1 VDMNSCG
8 IPHGASGAPVIR
20 KDTNEV
26 IGVAGTA
33 GDADG
38 AACELNNP
46 CEINADGS
54 TTAATKEQ
62 PYVHFAHKFYSCLNA
77 ARDFDL
83 DIPGC
88 LLLKPLP

>member
-1 VDMNSCG
+1 MNSCG

-62 PYVHFAHKFYSCLNA
+62 PYVHFAHKFYSCLYA

-88 LLLKPLP
+88 FLLKPLP